1 MTDAL
6 KHFFLLASLGMASVV
21 YGDTINFNDANR
33 GPGDSLQIG
42 DIGVSPYGEDGGQV
56 ESAAGY
62 GLGNTAL
69 GPGYQ
74 VENVMQFLP
83 TENSSRSPSSEVWS
97 GVQFSVDGFIN
108 SITLL
113 PVFKAYQNGTLL
125 PDQCGF
131 YIAVIA
137 LGSQEQWLNP
147 SAGTPI
153 TLSGPDLNPHGIPI
167 SSLSLAVYY
176 DMPGGDGSL
185 LPYEQ
190 QDLSSTIDVQFGFT
204 VVSMDITPA
213 PEPATLALAAL
224 GLGSLLIFRRKTVA

>member
-1 MTDAL
+1 MTDSL
-6 KHFFLLASLGMASVV
+6 KHLFLLASLGLASVV
-21 YGDTINFNDANR
+21 HGDTINFNDANR

-42 DIGVSPYGEDGGQV
+42 DVAVSPYGEAGGQV
-56 ESAAGY
+56 ESASGY

-69 GPGYQ
+69 GPGYE

-97 GVQFSVDGFIN
+97 GLQFSVDGFIN

-113 PVFKAYQNGTLL
+113 PVFQAYQNGTPLS
-125 PDQCGF
+125 DQCSF

-137 LGSQEQWLNP
+137 MGSQEQWLDP
-147 SAGTPI
+147 SSGNPI

-190 QDLSSTIDVQFGFT
+190 QDLSSTIDVQFGFS
-204 VVSMDITPA
+204 VQSMDITPA
-213 PEPATLALAAL
+213 PEPAALALAAL
-224 GLGSLLIFRRKTVA
+224 GLGTFLMFRRKTVA

>member
-1 MTDAL
+1 MTDSL

-83 TENSSRSPSSEVWS
+83 TENSARSPSSEVWS

-125 PDQCGF
+125 TDQCSF
-131 YIAVIA
+131 YIAVISRF
-137 LGSQEQWLNP
+137 GQEQLLDP
-147 SAGTPI
+147 SSGNPI
-153 TLSGPDLNPHGIPI
+153 TLSGPDLNPYGSI

-185 LPYEQ
+185 LPYER

-213 PEPATLALAAL
+213 PEPTTLALAAL